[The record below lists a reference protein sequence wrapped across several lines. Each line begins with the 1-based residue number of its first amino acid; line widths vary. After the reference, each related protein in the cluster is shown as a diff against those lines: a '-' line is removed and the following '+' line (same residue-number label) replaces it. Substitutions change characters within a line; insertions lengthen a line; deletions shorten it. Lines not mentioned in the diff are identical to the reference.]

1 MSMAAKAMQAQ
12 MAGVNVSGQNLAN
25 VNTAGYS
32 RQTVR
37 IAASPDISS
46 ALGPQGDG
54 ATATGIQ
61 QIVSALLNTQVQGQQ
76 STSGYWT
83 GQQTALQ
90 TAQNALDEFLN
101 GGASTSSTAST
112 VVSSSSTGI
121 ATQLSSLFTAFQSL
135 ATSPNSASARQAVIS
150 QAQALATTFNS
161 VNTQLGSLRSSL
173 STSLDSNVTSANG
186 LLAQVATLNQQI
198 TAAEF
203 NGGTANALR
212 DTRQQTLENLAQLTN
227 ITTSTDSTG
236 AVSVSIGGQSLVS
249 GNQQLDSL
257 QTYDAGGGQMLVRT
271 ATGGADLTLT
281 GGSMQG
287 TIDARDGTLATLQTG
302 VNSIASTLITQ
313 VNAIHSAGYN
323 PAGGTGALFFSG
335 TDAGSMAVNAALTNN
350 PNLIQASGSASAS
363 GDNSVAL
370 QLAQLASSA
379 QGSLNSQTFGTAY
392 TQSVAGLGNA
402 LKDANTQVTNQAAVA
417 QMLNTQ
423 RSSVS
428 GVNMDEEMT
437 NLLAFQRA
445 YEASAKLVSTVNAM
459 LGDVLAM
466 KA

>member
-25 VNTAGYS
+25 VNTPGYS

-37 IAASPDISS
+37 IAASPDVAS

-54 ATATGIQ
+54 AAATGIQ
-61 QIVSALLNTQVQGQQ
+61 QVVSALLNTQVQNQQ

-121 ATQLSSLFTAFQSL
+121 ATQLSSLFTAFQAL
-135 ATSPNSASARQAVIS
+135 ATSPNSASARQAVLS
-150 QAQALATTFNS
+150 QAQALSGAFNA
-161 VNTQLGSLRSSL
+161 VNSQLGSLRSSL
-173 STSLDSNVTSANG
+173 NTSLDTGVSAANG

-203 NGGTANALR
+203 GGGTASALR
-212 DTRQQTLENLAQLTN
+212 DTRQQALESLAQLTN
-227 ITTSTDSTG
+227 ITTSTDTTG
-236 AVSVSIGGQSLVS
+236 AVSVTIGGQSLVS

-281 GGSMQG
+281 GGSLQG
-287 TIDARDGTLATLQTG
+287 TIDARDNTLATLQTG
-302 VNSIASTLITQ
+302 VNSIASALITQ
-313 VNAIHSAGYN
+313 VNAIHSTGYN
-323 PAGGTGALFFSG
+323 PAGGSGALFFTG
-335 TDAGSMAVNAALTNN
+335 TDAGSMAVNPALTNN

-363 GDNSVAL
+363 GDNAAAL
-370 QLAQLASSA
+370 QLAQLASSTQA
-379 QGSLNSQTFGTAY
+379 ALNSQTFGKAY
-392 TQSVAGLGNA
+392 TQSVAGLGND
-402 LKDANTQVTNQAAVA
+402 LKNANTQVTNQAAVA

-437 NLLAFQRA
+437 SLLAYQRA
-445 YEASAKLVSTVNAM
+445 YEASAKLVATVNVM